1 METLF
6 QDLRFGLRILR
17 KSKAFTAVAILTLAL
32 GIGANT
38 SIFSL
43 VNAVLLRPLP
53 YDKPEQLFMVNETW
67 RNSPASVS
75 AGNFGDWKTQS
86 RVFDSIAAI
95 QQTSFNISSG
105 GTPDR
110 VLGERVSTD
119 YFETFRVKPLTGRF
133 FAPEE

>member
-6 QDLRFGLRILR
+6 QDFRFGLRMLR
-17 KSKAFTAVAILTLAL
+17 KSKGFTLVAVLALAL

-53 YDKPEQLFMVNETW
+53 YEKPEQLFLVTENW
-67 RNSPASVS
+67 RNSPGSNVS
-75 AGNFGDWKTQS
+75 AGNFADWKAQS
-86 RVFDSIAAI
+86 RVFDRIAAI
-95 QQTSFNISSG
+95 QQISFNISSG

-110 VLGERVSTD
+110 VSGERVSTD
-119 YFETFRVKPLTGRF
+119 YFETF
-133 FAPEE
+133 